1 MSELLKQFESEI
13 CSVCEKH
20 QTILDHY
27 YLCGVTYTFF
37 CSTGCLGAYFN
48 AKHLSER
55 YYFELDLLNEALDD
69 RKISQNEYFKRK
81 TLIFDEFKQETCWSF
96 PDRRN

>member
-1 MSELLKQFESEI
+1 MSELHLHFESEI
-13 CSVCEKH
+13 CFVCQKN

-37 CSTGCLGAYFN
+37 CSTGCLGAYYN
-48 AKHLSER
+48 AKHLSDR
-55 YYFELDLLNEALDD
+55 YYFELSILSIAFGNNQ
-69 RKISQNEYFKRK
+69 ISQNEYFREK